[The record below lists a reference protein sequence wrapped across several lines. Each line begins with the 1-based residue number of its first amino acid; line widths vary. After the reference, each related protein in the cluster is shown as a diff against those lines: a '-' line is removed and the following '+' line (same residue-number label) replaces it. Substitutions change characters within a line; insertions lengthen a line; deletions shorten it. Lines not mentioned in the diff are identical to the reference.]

1 MKEEGWEGGDLILSF
16 SSITEQCLLWEYCHN
31 FSGFSKTAK
40 LHCCICCQ
48 LCLSS
53 LDELVQLTIIKSG
66 KAQNS
71 LRAAVP
77 SRPLH
82 RGGGGYGY
90 TYAKCWSSFFF
101 FSCFFPFLQK
111 AKGGGGGEDSK
122 TLNQNLANCSPFLK
136 FVMLTWNFY
145 SSIAKAL
152 SLKCFQIVPT
162 NTKSVTSQL
171 VDIRSSEF
179 TGWTMRARLL
189 SQLFH
194 NWDSK
199 RNRLVGMKV

>member
-1 MKEEGWEGGDLILSF
+1 MLSTLFELPWRTRPAHDHQVRQSAEQPTSSRTLSSVTPWRGEGTATRTLSAEVLFSF
-16 SSITEQCLLWEYCHN
+16 SLA
-31 FSGFSKTAK
+31 FF
-40 LHCCICCQ
+40 
-48 LCLSS
+48 LSS
-53 LDELVQLTIIKSG
+53 K
-66 KAQNS
+66 K
-71 LRAAVP
+71 LR
-77 SRPLH
+77 
-82 RGGGGYGY
+82 GE
-90 TYAKCWSSFFF
+90 
-101 FSCFFPFLQK
+101 
-111 AKGGGGGEDSK
+111 GGEDSK
-122 TLNQNLANCSPFLK
+122 TLNQNLANCSPFLR

-194 NWDSK
+194 NWDNK
-199 RNRLVGMKV
+199 WNRLVGMKV

>member
-1 MKEEGWEGGDLILSF
+1 MLSTLFELPRRTFPAHDHQVRQSAEQPTSSRTLSSVTPWRGEGTATRTLSAEVLFSFSLAFFLFSKKLRGEGG
-16 SSITEQCLLWEYCHN
+16 
-31 FSGFSKTAK
+31 G
-40 LHCCICCQ
+40 
-48 LCLSS
+48 
-53 LDELVQLTIIKSG
+53 
-66 KAQNS
+66 
-71 LRAAVP
+71 
-77 SRPLH
+77 
-82 RGGGGYGY
+82 
-90 TYAKCWSSFFF
+90 
-101 FSCFFPFLQK
+101 
-111 AKGGGGGEDSK
+111 DSK
-122 TLNQNLANCSPFLK
+122 TLNQNLANCSQFLK

-189 SQLFH
+189 SQLFR

-199 RNRLVGMKV
+199 RNRLVGMRG

>member
-1 MKEEGWEGGDLILSF
+1 MLSTLFELPRRTRPAHDHQVGQSAEQPTSSRTLSSVTPWQGEGTATRTLSAEVLFSF
-16 SSITEQCLLWEYCHN
+16 SLA
-31 FSGFSKTAK
+31 FF
-40 LHCCICCQ
+40 
-48 LCLSS
+48 LSS
-53 LDELVQLTIIKSG
+53 K
-66 KAQNS
+66 K
-71 LRAAVP
+71 LR
-77 SRPLH
+77 
-82 RGGGGYGY
+82 GE
-90 TYAKCWSSFFF
+90 
-101 FSCFFPFLQK
+101 
-111 AKGGGGGEDSK
+111 GGGEDSK

-199 RNRLVGMKV
+199 WNRLVGMKV

>member
-1 MKEEGWEGGDLILSF
+1 MLSTLFELPRRTCPAHDHQVRQSAEQPTSSRTLSSVTPWRGEGTATRTLSAEVLFSF
-16 SSITEQCLLWEYCHN
+16 SLAFFL
-31 FSGFSKTAK
+31 FSKK
-40 LHCCICCQ
+40 L
-48 LCLSS
+48 
-53 LDELVQLTIIKSG
+53 
-66 KAQNS
+66 
-71 LRAAVP
+71 
-77 SRPLH
+77 
-82 RGGGGYGY
+82 RGE
-90 TYAKCWSSFFF
+90 
-101 FSCFFPFLQK
+101 
-111 AKGGGGGEDSK
+111 GGGENSK
-122 TLNQNLANCSPFLK
+122 TLNQNLANCSQFLK

-189 SQLFH
+189 SQLFR

-199 RNRLVGMKV
+199 RNRLVGMRG